1 MKIKYKI
8 ILFQELILHFMT
20 GEMIKQPHVNEEYS
34 FVKKSSLFQKDILQE
49 YQKKET

>member
-34 FVKKSSLFQKDILQE
+34 FVKKSSLF
-49 YQKKET
+49 